1 MSHSA
6 SARRPAPAW
15 PTAAAL
21 LLAACAASGC
31 NSVKAKVWNL
41 DQLHDGD
48 SHHRYHA
55 ALESDFEFFLRH
67 EATAFLSSTGASFAQ
82 KDPAKIDDPS
92 QRCLEYLVELEEAEA
107 NDPRSSALQIEWCA
121 RLCAFDPASLCRER
135 AALALGRFGV
145 RIEAGVPR
153 ALPPA
158 PPPANAEAVAGA
170 ATALVRAVRGVV
182 DPASLKGESAGT
194 IAAACS
200 AIEALVLDIDGAR
213 RALNAIGQL
222 ESVRALSAADR
233 TQLQATALELERRL
247 VRQALARALQDRDA
261 RVRAAAVSAA
271 VACGSLPVLEGFVLT
286 LQREQDPLVV
296 LRVLEL
302 VLARGLGEPPPETPE
317 NERANRREKQLASLY
332 AVLVM
337 RPAGDVRVAAMRAL
351 ARVSGS
357 GIESLREEDWQ
368 AWWLARRASAAGA
381 AETKPAS

>member
-1 MSHSA
+1 VPSA
-6 SARRPAPAW
+6 SRW
-15 PTAAAL
+15 GITAAL

-31 NSVKAKVWNL
+31 NSVKAKAWNL

-55 ALESDFEFFLRH
+55 ALENDFEFFLRH

-92 QRCLEYLVELEEAEA
+92 QRCLEFLVELEDAEA
-107 NDPRSSALQIEWCA
+107 NDARSRALQIEWCA

-135 AALALGRFGV
+135 ATLALGRFGV
-145 RIEAGVPR
+145 RIEAGMPR
-153 ALPPA
+153 PLPAQPPA
-158 PPPANAEAVAGA
+158 ATAEAVAGA

-182 DPASLKGESAGT
+182 DPASLKGESAPT

-213 RALNAIGQL
+213 RALNALGQL
-222 ESVRALSAADR
+222 ESVRALPSADR
-233 TQLQATALELERRL
+233 AQLEATAVELEKRL
-247 VRQALARALQDRDA
+247 VRQAIARALKDRDA

-271 VACGSLPVLEGFVLT
+271 VACGGLQALEGFVLT
-286 LQREQDPLVV
+286 LRREEDAIVV

-302 VLARGLGEPPPETPE
+302 VLARGLGEAPPEMPE
-317 NERANRREKQLASLY
+317 NERAKRREEQLASLY
-332 AVLVM
+332 TVLVT
-337 RPAGDVRVAAMRAL
+337 RPSGDVRVAAMRAL